1 MINQNWFESSFLM
14 PLNIGSFT
22 EFAILNDDGG
32 GGGVGEGICGGD
44 EYGGSVGGW
53 GIRENRCFIN

>member
-1 MINQNWFESSFLM
+1 M

-22 EFAILNDDGG
+22 EFAILNGGGG
-32 GGGVGEGICGGD
+32 GGGVDEGICSRG

-53 GIRENRCFIN
+53 GIHGNPCFIN